1 MQESTDQFY
10 QAATLMLVGMI
21 FVYAFLGLL
30 IVVIKTVIA
39 PLGNRFPDPAAPSP
53 RSRPT
58 PSPTDNNKPDDS
70 VIAAISAAISRYRND
85 QSNQ

>member
-39 PLGNRFPDPAAPSP
+39 PLGNKFPDQAAPSP
-53 RSRPT
+53 RPT
-58 PSPTDNNKPDDS
+58 HAPTNNSKPDDS
-70 VIAAISAAISRYRND
+70 IVAAISAAISRYRKD
-85 QSNQ
+85 QSNK